1 MRIMLLHDF
10 ITSQGKNCI
19 LGNIYNTMNYYQLKI
34 QESDLFFWFSP
45 FDGDRVLP
53 EVFEMLYDVCEDD
66 EWVEFLK
73 RNISSEHPVIVS
85 INPEVLPYI
94 AMQVGDGSGKHSVN
108 IIGIDE
114 QQRRIYVSD
123 CYVPKYVTTVYEG
136 WVDYSGIKDEDIG
149 HCWSMKREVITFF
162 RDSCD
167 KQQIDSFSIYSVL
180 QRIKTFLY
188 VRNVCNGQTGVEEI
202 RELGS
207 SIRDNILNGQYEN
220 MASLLAGIR
229 MNVINPLVYLRTL
242 LERIYPLDEDMSQQ
256 LNELI
261 DDYWEKVNIKL
272 VKFALAH
279 KRLDAEQIFLSIE
292 EVVLMETKFL
302 TDLINKLQ
310 SRNVDDAK
318 GMFQI
323 LKQKKGLV

>member
-1 MRIMLLHDF
+1 MLLKNF
-10 ITSQGKNCI
+10 TTLQGGNCI
-19 LGNIYNTMNYYQLKI
+19 LGNACNAMNYYQLRI

-45 FDGDRVLP
+45 FDGNRTLP
-53 EVFEMLYDVCEDD
+53 ELFEVLYDVCEGDG
-66 EWVEFLK
+66 WIEFLK
-73 RNISSEHPVIVS
+73 HKISTGHPVLVS
-85 INPEVLPYI
+85 VNSEVLPYI
-94 AMQVGDGSGKHSVN
+94 AMQVGDGLGKHYVN

-114 QQRRIYVSD
+114 QQRMIYVSD
-123 CYVPKYVTTVYEG
+123 CYVPKYVPTIYEG
-136 WVDYSGIKDEDIG
+136 WVDYSRVKDKDIG
-149 HCWSMKREVITFF
+149 HCWSMKREVITFL
-162 RDSCD
+162 RNSCD
-167 KQQIDSFSIYSVL
+167 KQLIDSFSIYSVL

-188 VRNVCNGQTGVEEI
+188 VRDVHNGQTGVEEI

-229 MNVINPLVYLRTL
+229 MNVINPLIYLRAF
-242 LERIYPLDEDMSQQ
+242 LERSYPLDENMSQQ

-279 KRLDAEQIFLSIE
+279 KRLDAEQIFLRIE
-292 EVVLMETKFL
+292 EVIMMETKFL
-302 TDLINKLQ
+302 NDLINKLQ
-310 SRNVDDAK
+310 LRNVDDAK

-323 LKQKKGLV
+323 SKQ